1 MGNTSPWAATN
12 RRASL
17 ISLDKLQAAS
27 RKQQAASFK
36 LRQSVIYASGTGMVI
51 WSRAARELVSTI
63 RSKPCE
69 ACIRGEAGGSSQQ
82 KGNLCKNLH
91 LSLTTKNSKWRT
103 RSTSTV
109 YRTTLWAQPT
119 NISTFLKALGS
130 VHGMAAQPIPGSG
143 TEEISSINITAPA
156 QAGVCDKLSRVT
168 MPHRHKR
175 QAASVKQQAS
185 SCDILS
191 RVTMCQEIQASS
203 GKRQARSSKRQAS
216 SRERQAPGPCV
227 LHKVSRS

>member
-1 MGNTSPWAATN
+1 MVNTNPWAATN

-91 LSLTTKNSKWRT
+91 LSLTTKNLKWRT

-109 YRTTLWAQPT
+109 YRTTRWAQPT

-130 VHGMAAQPIPGSG
+130 VHVMAAQLTLGSG
-143 TEEISSINITAPA
+143 TEETSSINITAPVQLGPSSCIPSRSHKL
-156 QAGVCDKLSRVT
+156 QASSAKLLKVQAASF
-168 MPHRHKR
+168 KR
-175 QAASVKQQAS
+175 QAASLKLQA
-185 SCDILS
+185 
-191 RVTMCQEIQASS
+191 AS
-203 GKRQARSSKRQAS
+203 GKLKDLVSFIKFHAARG
-216 SRERQAPGPCV
+216 EG
-227 LHKVSRS
+227 LY

>member
-1 MGNTSPWAATN
+1 MGNTNPWAATN

-36 LRQSVIYASGTGMVI
+36 LRQSVIYAPDTGMVI

-91 LSLTTKNSKWRT
+91 LSLTTKNLKWRT

-109 YRTTLWAQPT
+109 YRTTRWAQPT
-119 NISTFLKALGS
+119 NISTFLRELGL
-130 VHGMAAQPIPGSG
+130 VHVMAAQPTLGSG
-143 TEEISSINITAPA
+143 TEETSSINITAPVQLGPSSCIPSRSHKL
-156 QAGVCDKLSRVT
+156 QATSAKLLKV
-168 MPHRHKR
+168 
-175 QAASVKQQAS
+175 QAASFKPLAISLKLQA
-185 SCDILS
+185 
-191 RVTMCQEIQASS
+191 AS
-203 GKRQARSSKRQAS
+203 GKLKDLVSFIKFHAARG
-216 SRERQAPGPCV
+216 EV
-227 LHKVSRS
+227 LD

>member
-1 MGNTSPWAATN
+1 MGNTNPWAAAN

-17 ISLDKLQAAS
+17 LSLDKLQAAS
-27 RKQQAASFK
+27 HKQQAASFK

-63 RSKPCE
+63 RSKPCK

-91 LSLTTKNSKWRT
+91 LSLTTKNLKWRT

-109 YRTTLWAQPT
+109 YRTTRWAQPT

-130 VHGMAAQPIPGSG
+130 VHVMAAQLTLGSG
-143 TEEISSINITAPA
+143 TEETSSINITAPVQLGPSSCIPSRSHKL
-156 QAGVCDKLSRVT
+156 QASSAKLLKV
-168 MPHRHKR
+168 
-175 QAASVKQQAS
+175 QAASFKRRAASLKLQA
-185 SCDILS
+185 
-191 RVTMCQEIQASS
+191 AS
-203 GKRQARSSKRQAS
+203 GK
-216 SRERQAPGPCV
+216 
-227 LHKVSRS
+227 L

>member
-36 LRQSVIYASGTGMVI
+36 LRQSVIYASGAGMVTCSSQTTKGERYESYNR
-51 WSRAARELVSTI
+51 SRMEMAGRTGPSFGRRSYEGPEGGWI
-63 RSKPCE
+63 RSRKDLHSGTSP
-69 ACIRGEAGGSSQQ
+69 GGQ
-82 KGNLCKNLH
+82 
-91 LSLTTKNSKWRT
+91 TKNKIQRRGPAAT
-103 RSTSTV
+103 R
-109 YRTTLWAQPT
+109 R
-119 NISTFLKALGS
+119 GS
-130 VHGMAAQPIPGSG
+130 VSG
-143 TEEISSINITAPA
+143 FPHLRKNVIITAPA

-216 SRERQAPGPCV
+216 SR
-227 LHKVSRS
+227 SR

>member
-1 MGNTSPWAATN
+1 MGNTNPWAAAN

-17 ISLDKLQAAS
+17 VSLDKLQAAS
-27 RKQQAASFK
+27 RKQQATSFK
-36 LRQSVIYASGTGMVI
+36 LRQSVIYTPDTGMVI

-91 LSLTTKNSKWRT
+91 LSLMTKNLKWRT

-109 YRTTLWAQPT
+109 YRTTRWAQPT

-130 VHGMAAQPIPGSG
+130 VHVMAAQLTLGSG
-143 TEEISSINITAPA
+143 TEETSSINITAPVQLGPSSHPIPKP
-156 QAGVCDKLSRVT
+156 QATSL
-168 MPHRHKR
+168 KR
-175 QAASVKQQAS
+175 QAAQGASGKLQAS
-185 SCDILS
+185 S
-191 RVTMCQEIQASS
+191 
-203 GKRQARSSKRQAS
+203 SKPQAS
-216 SRERQAPGPCV
+216 SRKRQALGPCV
-227 LHKVSRS
+227 LRKVSRS

>member
-1 MGNTSPWAATN
+1 MGNTNPWAATN

-17 ISLDKLQAAS
+17 LSLDKLQAAS
-27 RKQQAASFK
+27 VKPQATSFK

-109 YRTTLWAQPT
+109 YRTTRWAQPT
-119 NISTFLKALGS
+119 NISTFLRELGS
-130 VHGMAAQPIPGSG
+130 VHVMAAQLTLGSG
-143 TEEISSINITAPA
+143 TEETSSINITAPVQLGPSSCIPSRSHKL
-156 QAGVCDKLSRVT
+156 QASSAKLLKV
-168 MPHRHKR
+168 
-175 QAASVKQQAS
+175 QAASFKRRAASLKLQA
-185 SCDILS
+185 
-191 RVTMCQEIQASS
+191 AS
-203 GKRQARSSKRQAS
+203 GKLKNLVSFVKFHAARG
-216 SRERQAPGPCV
+216 E
-227 LHKVSRS
+227 

>member
-1 MGNTSPWAATN
+1 MGNTNPWAATN

-27 RKQQAASFK
+27 RKPQAASFK
-36 LRQSVIYASGTGMVI
+36 LRQSVIYAPDTGMVI

-91 LSLTTKNSKWRT
+91 LSLTTKNLKWRT

-109 YRTTLWAQPT
+109 YRTTRWAQPT

-130 VHGMAAQPIPGSG
+130 VHVMAVQLTLGSG
-143 TEEISSINITAPA
+143 TEETFSINITAPV
-156 QAGVCDKLSRVT
+156 QLGPSSCIPSRSHKL
-168 MPHRHKR
+168 
-175 QAASVKQQAS
+175 QAASAKLLKVQAAGFKRRAAS
-185 SCDILS
+185 LKL
-191 RVTMCQEIQASS
+191 QAAS
-203 GKRQARSSKRQAS
+203 GK
-216 SRERQAPGPCV
+216 
-227 LHKVSRS
+227 L

>member
-1 MGNTSPWAATN
+1 MGNTNPWAATN

-17 ISLDKLQAAS
+17 LSLDKLQAAS

-91 LSLTTKNSKWRT
+91 LSLTTKNLKWRT

-109 YRTTLWAQPT
+109 YRTTRWAQPT
-119 NISTFLKALGS
+119 NISTFLKELGS
-130 VHGMAAQPIPGSG
+130 VHVMAAQPTLGSG
-143 TEEISSINITAPA
+143 TEETSSINITAPV
-156 QAGVCDKLSRVT
+156 QLG
-168 MPHRHKR
+168 P
-175 QAASVKQQAS
+175 S
-185 SCDILS
+185 SCIPS
-191 RVTMCQEIQASS
+191 RSHKPQATSY
-203 GKRQARSSKRQAS
+203 KPQAPSCSRCKRQAS
-216 SRERQAPGPCV
+216 SVEQQASSFKPQAAS
-227 LHKVSRS
+227 SRTLCPS